1 MSQRAI
7 VVAGASGFVG
17 RALVNFLVKRGHKNI
32 VATARTVETGLNHE
46 KCPKRQGVQWMQG
59 DLRDPEFTTY
69 ICRGAEMVF
78 NLAAQVGGISY
89 IEKNSVECMLSS
101 LINTNLLR
109 ACEAH
114 KVTRYFFS
122 SSSCVYSGSGA
133 MKEDTAWPANPKTG
147 YALEKLFSERMCQAF
162 NEEGRVP
169 TTIARFHTLYGPG
182 DDRPPGHE
190 HVIEALCK
198 KVIAA
203 KLSGIHEI
211 TVWGDGSQTRSF
223 LYVDDCCEGV
233 YRLAC
238 SGVPGPVNLSGSES
252 ATVNQLVDMI
262 EDIAAIKLERFYN
275 KSAPVGCIHKMTE
288 NAALRA
294 AIAWEPPTLLKD
306 GLRKTYNWMWERA
319 VCGTH

>member
-1 MSQRAI
+1 
-7 VVAGASGFVG
+7 VG
-17 RALVNFLVKRGHKNI
+17 RALVNFLVKRGHKNVRAVSRKPAGI
-32 VATARTVETGLNHE
+32 KLGVAEQLS
-46 KCPKRQGVQWMQG
+46 G
-59 DLRDPEFTTY
+59 DLRDPVFASLVCED
-69 ICRGAEMVF
+69 AEMVF

-203 KLSGIHEI
+203 KLSGIPDHCLGGRPRPSLYDDCVE
-211 TVWGDGSQTRSF
+211 GSPSGLLRNLRPNSAGSQ
-223 LYVDDCCEGV
+223 
-233 YRLAC
+233 
-238 SGVPGPVNLSGSES
+238 
-252 ATVNQLVDMI
+252 
-262 EDIAAIKLERFYN
+262 
-275 KSAPVGCIHKMTE
+275 
-288 NAALRA
+288 
-294 AIAWEPPTLLKD
+294 D
-306 GLRKTYNWMWERA
+306 GQPAGR
-319 VCGTH
+319 HD